1 MTDEGLV
8 DLAPGRAFHKHGGL
22 PRVTVLRVAA
32 IEGSN
37 VWAVPERWEAA
48 GPAPR
53 LRVMEQG
60 RKGALGVGDRILA
73 RTAERGSGHVAHPM
87 KRLAASAETVI
98 GVPVADVG
106 HGGKP
111 MIWLRPAEDRKSTRL
126 NSSH

>member
-48 GPAPR
+48 GPPPR
-53 LRVMEQG
+53 LRVIEQG

-73 RTAERGSGHVAHPM
+73 RTEERGSGHVAHPM
-87 KRLAASAETVI
+87 KRLAASAEMVI
-98 GVPVADVG
+98 GVLV
-106 HGGKP
+106 
-111 MIWLRPAEDRKSTRL
+111 EDRSEEHTSEHQSLMRH
-126 NSSH
+126 SY